1 MMILDIFRYLK
12 MFQFHLGKKIYII
25 FILGL
30 LSSFLEGIG
39 ILMLLPLLQN
49 LDSVKNINPDESI
62 INKLLLDLINYFELG
77 GSISSILLF
86 ITIAFIL
93 KGIISFSSLSFSAYL
108 RGVLLFKLK
117 KQLFQSY
124 TKMTYSYYSKNDT
137 GYFSNIINE
146 QPTKG
151 LEAFNQI
158 TILGGQFVNSIV
170 LLSLAVIMTWIF
182 GIMAIV
188 SGLILLFLFIG
199 LNSFVRKLSR
209 ITAQEN
215 GVLTKWL
222 IQSLHGFKYLVA
234 TSQFSKLKAR
244 VLRSIDILTK
254 NQIRSGYAAAFT
266 QTIREPIAV
275 VFIMLV
281 IYIQIFILNQN
292 LEPILVSVV
301 LFYRSLNSVLA
312 VQSFFQGT
320 FQHIGSMELVDNELK
335 NQFKNKDK
343 DGSLMLGKFSSSIK
357 FVDVSFSYRKNEDIL
372 KNISF
377 EIPFLKTVGIVGS
390 SGSGKSTI
398 LDLISLVHKNNSGNI
413 LIDNINSLK
422 IHKSSWR
429 KQIGYV
435 SQDTVVFD
443 DSIANNISMWEGD
456 FNNKSIYNK
465 VLEAAKA
472 ANIFDFIN
480 DQKNGFNTLV
490 GERGILLSG
499 GQRQRLF
506 IARELFRNPRLLL
519 LDEATSAL
527 DSESEKVV
535 QESIDKL
542 KGKITTVIVAHRL
555 STLKN
560 VDLIYIIDNGKII
573 DKGTFKK
580 LMSDNSHFK
589 KLVNLQKL

>member
-1 MMILDIFRYLK
+1 MILDIFRYLK